1 MRRMVQNSFFS
12 FFFQWFF
19 FSSFDFIEVRQIW
32 NHRSRIALQKLVSIE
47 VEATMLG
54 CMHFQWCQWGEI
66 CFCQSNSNSQD
77 CQLAPGTGAPVL
89 WFSQSLWVSDSPVYR
104 CFSGWM
110 RTVHLRNLPNVKRES
125 QTRTSCYGRKS

>member
-1 MRRMVQNSFFS
+1 MRRMAQNSFF
-12 FFFQWFF
+12 FFFFPWFF
-19 FSSFDFIEVRQIW
+19 LKFWFHWGETNLKSSESHCFTEISQYRGGR
-32 NHRSRIALQKLVSIE
+32 NS
-47 VEATMLG
+47 
-54 CMHFQWCQWGEI
+54 MHFQWCQWGEI
-66 CFCQSNSNSQD
+66 CFCQSNSNSKD
-77 CQLAPGTGAPVL
+77 CQQAPGTGAPVL